1 MPNPIIQIRN
11 LHLGIASLTIIL
23 VGLSYGLCPSQ
34 VLPFLFDFKVES
46 VDLSHVF
53 RAMMGL
59 YLGFATYWII
69 GIFKEEHWR
78 GATLSSIVF
87 MGGLASGRML
97 SILVDGIPSVLF
109 LIGTIIEILF
119 MLWGLNN
126 LKTESKTTNHEL
138 RVQQKINKPMGYRS

>member
-23 VGLSYGLCPSQ
+23 VGLSYGLCPSLF
-34 VLPFLFDFKVES
+34 LPLLFDFKVEN

-59 YLGFATYWII
+59 YLGFASYWII
-69 GIFKEEHWR
+69 GVFKEEHWR

-87 MGGLASGRML
+87 MGGLAIGRMV
-97 SILVDGIPSVLF
+97 SILIDGIPSVVF
-109 LIGTIIEILF
+109 LIGTVMEILF
-119 MLWGLNN
+119 MLWGIKN
-126 LKTESKTTNHEL
+126 L
-138 RVQQKINKPMGYRS
+138 RIRSMPK

>member
-1 MPNPIIQIRN
+1 MRSNQALRTWN
-11 LHLGIASLTIIL
+11 LHLGIGSITICI
-23 VGLSYGLCPSQ
+23 VGLSYGLWPEK

-46 VDLSHVF
+46 VDLNHVF

-87 MGGLASGRML
+87 MGGLAIGRMV
-97 SILVDGIPSVLF
+97 SILIDGIPSVVF
-109 LIGTIIEILF
+109 LIGTVVEILF
-119 MLWGLNN
+119 MLWGINN
-126 LKTESKTTNHEL
+126 LRIWSKS
-138 RVQQKINKPMGYRS
+138 K

>member
-23 VGLSYGLCPSQ
+23 VGLSYGLCPSLF
-34 VLPFLFDFKVES
+34 LPLLFDVKVEN

-59 YLGFATYWII
+59 YLGFASYWII
-69 GIFKEEHWR
+69 GVFKEEHWR

-87 MGGLASGRML
+87 MGGLAIGRMV
-97 SILVDGIPSVLF
+97 SILIDGIPSVVF
-109 LIGTIIEILF
+109 LIGTVMEILF
-119 MLWGLNN
+119 MLWGIKN
-126 LKTESKTTNHEL
+126 L
-138 RVQQKINKPMGYRS
+138 RIRSMPK

>member
-1 MPNPIIQIRN
+1 MVEAGGEGIKMSNPIIQFRN

-23 VGLSYGLCPSQ
+23 VGLSYGLCPNCI
-34 VLPFLFDFKVES
+34 LPFLFDFKVKS

-59 YLGFATYWII
+59 YLGFASYWII
-69 GIFKEEHWR
+69 GVFKFEHWR
-78 GATLSSIVF
+78 NATLSNIIF
-87 MGGLASGRML
+87 MGGLAFGRML

-119 MLWGLNN
+119 MLWGINN
-126 LKTESKTTNHEL
+126 LKIESKTTNHEL
-138 RVQQKINKPMGYRS
+138 RV